1 MEEQREA
8 KYVEVGGERQNMGRS
23 IVVERIREERQRQGY
38 ILYIRVCKGGGAGK
52 PWMGVRGTNNHE

>member
-23 IVVERIREERQRQGY
+23 IVDVVERIREER
-38 ILYIRVCKGGGAGK
+38 
-52 PWMGVRGTNNHE
+52 